1 MATPVPYQGAPTA
14 QPIDRPIEPERID
27 TPYAAFGGLVAEA
40 TQHLGQVTDQASD
53 ELFARGYAM
62 QQMNQQA
69 EADKA
74 SADYANSLTQSYL
87 DYTQKRGNDAVQA
100 FPAFAQSTEDMRT
113 QAAGNL
119 NSPYAQLMFNQESRN
134 FRSRVMFSAGIHA
147 REQNQAFVQ
156 DGLNARM
163 AAGEG
168 AIGTIPDDD
177 AAFQQGLASQKQLAL
192 EASINKSGVQDPN
205 DPINQQA
212 VAEAAS
218 RFSSIR
224 LQSLAKTAPFAAQKE
239 LDKLTQSHDISS
251 LDAQRVGEF
260 IDKQRWTTGARA
272 GATTVLAGNNNQFGE
287 GIIPDDKILAGIK
300 AVEGG
305 KYNYYH
311 PEVQFTNKEGQTGT
325 PLGAYQVMSYN
336 LSPWLKLAGM
346 QDMTPQQF
354 TQNPQAQDQLATFML
369 RKYQQDYG
377 SANKAAAKWLGA
389 LDKNGNYTNARDA
402 YGTGAGDYLS
412 KFNGGIARAS
422 SLGDLVNAGQQWAE
436 KQSPGDN
443 QLPVYVAQEIERQYN
458 ETQAI
463 QRNDEFNNKQ
473 TVYAALN
480 GGASGKIPTS
490 LADLRADPKVGA
502 ALDAMHPTDQHT
514 VLNVLAHNAK
524 GDYAM
529 TQEGLA
535 TYGRLYGEA
544 LNQPDKFVNEDII
557 SQKLPWATRKDL
569 LQMQQKVFAK
579 SFDNPQVNY
588 ALGHLAPMLGSAG
601 LTKQEDPDGYN
612 DFTGALHGEMEDF
625 IETHK
630 RMPRDDDLDKI
641 GARLLQRSGGGWFSS
656 GTPLYGSLPPDE
668 YTAMANKA
676 FDAQG
681 VPAGDQ
687 RTKMIQQMWV
697 RQQYQ
702 RLYGKTDLGPGVP
715 NE

>member
-119 NSPYAQLMFNQESRN
+119 SSPYAQLMFNQESRN

-147 REQNQAFVQ
+147 REQNQAFVM
-156 DGLNARM
+156 DGLQAKMQSSEN
-163 AAGEG
+163 
-168 AIGTIPDDD
+168 AIGAVSPNDD
-177 AAFQQGLASQKQLAL
+177 AAFQQGLAAQKQTAIEL
-192 EASINKSGVQDPN
+192 SMHKSGVYDPS
-205 DPINQQA
+205 DPINQAAAQ
-212 VAEAAS
+212 EAAS

-251 LDAQRVGEF
+251 LDAQRVGEY
-260 IDKQRWTTGARA
+260 IDKQRWTTGARM
-272 GATTVLAGNNNQFGE
+272 GATTVLSGNNNQFGA
-287 GIIPDDKILAGIK
+287 GILPTDKALAGLK

-305 KYNYYH
+305 KYGYIG
-311 PEVQFTNKEGQTGT
+311 PEISDKEGNTGT
-325 PLGAYQVMSYN
+325 PIGAYSIMSYN
-336 LSPWLKLAGM
+336 LSPWLKEAGM
-346 QDMTPQQF
+346 ADMTPQQF
-354 TQNPQAQDQLATFML
+354 AQNPAAQDQLAAFKFNQL
-369 RKYQQDYG
+369 QQQYG
-377 SANKAAAKWLGA
+377 SANKAAAAWLGA
-389 LDKNGNYTNARDA
+389 IKNGEIQGDWSD
-402 YGTGAGDYLS
+402 GHITGARYVS
-412 KFNGGIARAS
+412 QFNAGVAKSS

-436 KQSPGDN
+436 TESPGDN
-443 QLPVYVAQEIERQYN
+443 ELPVYTTQEIERQYN

-480 GGASGKIPTS
+480 GGAQGKIPTS
-490 LADLRADPKVGA
+490 LADLRANPQASA
-502 ALDAMHPTDQHT
+502 AFDAMHPTDQHT

-630 RMPRDDDLDKI
+630 RMPRDDDLDKM